1 LELYEKNAIAKG
13 GISHSIVSNV
23 IFSSVSKQISNTI
36 YCAYVRWV
44 LLGKFK
50 LEIRKNKKT

>member
-1 LELYEKNAIAKG
+1 MELKEKNVIAKG
-13 GISHSIVSNV
+13 GIPHSIVFNV

-36 YCAYVRWV
+36 YCAYVRSV

-50 LEIRKNKKT
+50 LEIRENKKT